1 MDYVV
6 ERGNRSANARVATTR
21 PEHVFGSVQVAGL
34 SELILQMVVFWRN
47 PRKFSFRPL
56 LLGDRKKLNM
66 FTIFLMHD
74 QGVFEA
80 FGHPFI
86 FLAAVVESVL
96 LVILEGVQ
104 TSVVVCSR
112 PCDVSHCKWWLP
124 DCVMWLLFACQPKTF
139 DIQGCELFVIP

>member
-80 FGHPFI
+80 FGHPFV

-96 LVILEGVQ
+96 LEILESVQ
-104 TSVVVCSR
+104 ISVVVCSR
-112 PCDVSHCKWWLP
+112 PCAVSHCR
-124 DCVMWLLFACQPKTF
+124 
-139 DIQGCELFVIP
+139 